1 MEKDTGVKKIK
12 LILVG
17 AEIRIPELIIEEEE

>member
-1 MEKDTGVKKIK
+1 MEKEVKKIK

-17 AEIRIPELIIEEEE
+17 AEIKIPEIIIEEEE

>member
-1 MEKDTGVKKIK
+1 MMEKEVKKVK

>member
-1 MEKDTGVKKIK
+1 MEKEAKKIK

-17 AEIRIPELIIEEEE
+17 AEIRIPEIIIEEEE